1 KFKYGGKE
9 KLKYAERIIDL
20 YRSGK
25 YDKLLTEQLILLPK
39 RNWSERPNIDEIEK
53 LKS

>member
-1 KFKYGGKE
+1 HLILTPDKNLYERIRRKEKFKYGGKE

-25 YDKLLTEQLILLPK
+25 YNKLLTEE
-39 RNWSERPNIDEIEK
+39 SAA
-53 LKS
+53 S